1 MSKTKWSDNLMLSSD
16 FFKNDI
22 VKYITSKENG
32 NEMILFVLKLE
43 LDANERVGS
52 NTYFHKTIFKKLED
66 MEVIHFE
73 TKEII
78 EKTIKLLE
86 ELEIFK
92 FVDKGYTIKRFWMG
106 NGERNR
112 SSKEYTEWRTSVF
125 ERDNYTC
132 RYCGERGNKLNAHHI
147 LRWADCKGERFNI
160 SNGITF
166 CVECHKKIHR
176 GERNEQF

>member
-1 MSKTKWSDNLMLSSD
+1 MAKTRWSDNLMLSSD

-22 VKYITSKENG
+22 VKYITSQENG

-52 NTYFHKTIFKKLED
+52 NTYFHKTLFKKFED
-66 MEVIHFE
+66 MEVIYYE
-73 TKEII
+73 SKDII

-86 ELEIFK
+86 KLEIFE
-92 FVDKGYTIKRFWMG
+92 FVEKGYIIKRFWMG
-106 NGERNR
+106 NEDRNR
-112 SSKEYTEWRTSVF
+112 ESKEYKFWRSSVF

-132 RYCGERGNKLNAHHI
+132 KACNERGNKLNAHHI
-147 LRWADCKGERFNI
+147 KSWADYKEERFNI
-160 SNGITF
+160 DNGITL

-176 GERNEQF
+176 GEIKL